1 MWIMENVYIGKE
13 GMKMGKVILFL
24 VIALIL
30 FNLASSVSIFSMLIP
45 VVTVLLVGAIL
56 IWVGLKLFK

>member
-1 MWIMENVYIGKE
+1 
-13 GMKMGKVILFL
+13 MGKVILFL